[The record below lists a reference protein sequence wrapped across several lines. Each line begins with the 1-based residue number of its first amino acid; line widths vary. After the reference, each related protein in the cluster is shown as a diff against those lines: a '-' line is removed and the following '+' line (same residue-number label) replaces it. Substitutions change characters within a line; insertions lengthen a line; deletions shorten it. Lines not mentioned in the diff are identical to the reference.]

1 MGNGDAFPQA
11 RASGSFASTN
21 MTATVQREEQL
32 TRAVIAILSVT
43 IIGIVAVL
51 FLRAHAPDDSDPTKS
66 ILPVI
71 NATLNGSSALLLS
84 LGFYFIRQRRINA
97 HRICMSTAVVLSGM
111 FLVTYIVHHYQ
122 FGTVRFL
129 GPSWLK
135 TIYLSVLA
143 PHVIL
148 AAVMVPM
155 VLTTLA
161 HAWRGRFDRHRRI
174 ARWTLPIWLYVSVSG
189 VVVYWLLYHLGR

>member
-1 MGNGDAFPQA
+1 MGAGI
-11 RASGSFASTN
+11 
-21 MTATVQREEQL
+21 QREEQL
-32 TRAVIAILSVT
+32 TRGVVGLLSAAIIGTVAIL
-43 IIGIVAVL
+43 I
-51 FLRAHAPDDSDPTKS
+51 LRSPAPNSSDPAQS
-66 ILPVI
+66 LLPVI
-71 NATLNGSSALLLS
+71 NAFLNGSSAVLLS
-84 LGFYFIRQRRINA
+84 FGFYFIRRRRIAA
-97 HRICMSTAVVLSGM
+97 HRFCMSIAVVLSGM
-111 FLVTYIVHHYQ
+111 FLVTYVVHHYQ
-122 FGTVRFL
+122 VGTVKFL

-161 HAWRGRFDRHRRI
+161 HAWRGRFARHRRI